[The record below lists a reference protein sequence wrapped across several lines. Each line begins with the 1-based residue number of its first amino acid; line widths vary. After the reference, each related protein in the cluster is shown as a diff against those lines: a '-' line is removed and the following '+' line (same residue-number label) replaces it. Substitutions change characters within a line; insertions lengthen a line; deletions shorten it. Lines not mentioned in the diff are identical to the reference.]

1 MKETTLTL
9 GELLNHPEVTPFLR
23 EDDAEAIASRMEKR
37 DEAPKDPIYI
47 RILSGVGAWVASLF
61 LIGFLGVSRI
71 ITEDAG
77 AIVTGVIL
85 LATAVFLAKKCT
97 STFPSQ
103 LSLAFAFAGNVLV
116 VGGLMQVLLHS
127 HSSGNEILVLL
138 LSHVVVCTTI
148 YILYPSVVYRFAA
161 PLACVI
167 IATIWV
173 SVEVKYFW
181 VMHLLIAGEMLLL
194 GVLLLHTRRSAFIQP
209 LIRATATMLPAT
221 LFFMNLTQGA
231 LLDWHIWKAIPQNA
245 MLPSTAMLAGGVI
258 YLLSRLTGG
267 PKQFRQP
274 WLIVAM
280 VATLVL
286 GFFTTPGVLVAVGLL
301 IAGYAFGDRALTA
314 LAYLFLPCFL
324 VVFYYAMNVS
334 LAQKSGMIA
343 GSGLILLLVRLL
355 IQRYAVKE
363 VEA

>member
-9 GELLNHPEVTPFLR
+9 GALLNHPGVAPFLR

-47 RILSGVGAWVASLF
+47 RILSGIGAWFASFF
-61 LIGFLGVSRI
+61 LIGFLGMSRI
-71 ITEDAG
+71 ITDDAG

-103 LSLAFAFAGNVLV
+103 LSLAFAFAGNVMV
-116 VGGLMQVLLHS
+116 VAGLMDVLVHS

-138 LSHVVVCTTI
+138 LSHAVVCTTI

-161 PLACVI
+161 PLAFVI
-167 IATIWV
+167 IATLWA
-173 SVEVKYFW
+173 SFEVKDFW
-181 VMHLLIAGEMLLL
+181 VMNILVAGEMLLL
-194 GVLLLHTRRSAFIQP
+194 GVILLHTRRSAFIQP
-209 LIRATATMLPAT
+209 LLRSTATMLPAT
-221 LFFMNLTQGA
+221 LFFMNLTQGSM
-231 LLDWHIWKAIPQNA
+231 LDWHLWRTIPHDA
-245 MLPSTAMLAGGVI
+245 MIPSSIMLAGGVL

-267 PKQFRQP
+267 PQQFRQP

-280 VATLVL
+280 VATLLL

-324 VVFYYAMNVS
+324 VVFYYAMNVN

-355 IQRYAVKE
+355 IQRYAARE

>member
-1 MKETTLTL
+1 MNDSTLTL
-9 GELLNHPEVTPFLR
+9 AELLNHPEVTPFLR
-23 EDDAEAIASRMEKR
+23 EDDPEAIASHIKKP

-47 RILSGVGAWVASLF
+47 RILSGIGAWFASLF
-61 LIGFLGVSRI
+61 LIGFLGMSRI
-71 ITEDAG
+71 ITDDAG
-77 AIVTGVIL
+77 ALITGVIL

-103 LSLAFAFAGNVLV
+103 LSLAFAFAGNVMV
-116 VGGLMQVLLHS
+116 VGGLMEILLHS
-127 HSSGNEILVLL
+127 HSSGNEMLVLL
-138 LSHVVVCTTI
+138 LSHAVVCTTI

-161 PLACVI
+161 PLAFVI
-167 IATIWV
+167 IATLWA
-173 SVEVKYFW
+173 SFEVKDFW
-181 VMHLLIAGEMLLL
+181 VMNILVAGEMLLL
-194 GVLLLHTRRSAFIQP
+194 GVILLHTRQSAFIQP
-209 LIRATATMLPAT
+209 LLRSTAAMLPAT
-221 LFFMNLTQGA
+221 LFFMNLTQGCM
-231 LLDWHIWKAIPQNA
+231 LDWHLWRTIPHDA
-245 MLPSTAMLAGGVI
+245 MIPSSIMLSGGVI

-267 PKQFRQP
+267 PRQFSHP

-280 VATLVL
+280 VATLLL

-343 GSGLILLLVRLL
+343 GSGLILLLVRFL
-355 IQRYAVKE
+355 IQRYAPKE

>member
-1 MKETTLTL
+1 MKDTTLTL
-9 GELLNHPEVTPFLR
+9 GELLSHPEVAPFLR
-23 EDDAEAIASRMEKR
+23 EDDMENIPSRMGR
-37 DEAPKDPIYI
+37 GDEAPKDPVYI
-47 RILSGVGAWVASLF
+47 RILSGVGAWFASFF
-61 LIGFLGVSRI
+61 LIGFLGMTRI
-71 ITEDAG
+71 ITDDVG

-85 LATAVFLAKKCT
+85 LAAAVFLAKKCT

-103 LSLAFAFAGNVLV
+103 LSLAFAFAGNVMV
-116 VGGLMQVLLHS
+116 VGGLMQILLDS

-138 LSHVVVCTTI
+138 LSHAVVCTTI
-148 YILYPSVVYRFAA
+148 YLLYPSVVYRFMA
-161 PLACVI
+161 PLAFVI

-173 SVEVKYFW
+173 SVEVKHFW

-194 GVLLLHTRRSAFIQP
+194 GVLLLHTRRTAFITP

-231 LLDWHIWKAIPQNA
+231 MLDWHIWKMVPQNA
-245 MLPSTAMLAGGVI
+245 MLPSSVMLAAGVI
-258 YLLSRLTGG
+258 YMLSRLTGG
-267 PKQFRQP
+267 PQQFGKP

-280 VATLVL
+280 VATLLL

-355 IQRYAVKE
+355 IQRYATKE

>member
-1 MKETTLTL
+1 MKETALTL
-9 GELLNHPEVTPFLR
+9 GALLNHPEVTPFLR
-23 EDDAEAIASRMEKR
+23 EDDAEAIATRMEKR

-47 RILSGVGAWVASLF
+47 RILSGIGAWFASLF

-71 ITEDAG
+71 ITDDAG
-77 AIVTGVIL
+77 AIFTGVIL
-85 LATAVFLAKKCT
+85 LATAVLLAKKCT

-103 LSLAFAFAGNVLV
+103 LSLAFAFAGNVMV
-116 VGGLMQVLLHS
+116 VVGLMQVLLHS
-127 HSSGNEILVLL
+127 RSSGHELLVLL
-138 LSHVVVCTTI
+138 LSHGVVCTTI
-148 YILYPSVVYRFAA
+148 YILYPSVVYRFVA
-161 PLACVI
+161 PLAWVI
-167 IATIWV
+167 IATVWI
-173 SVEVKYFW
+173 SVEVKDFW
-181 VMHLLIAGEMLLL
+181 AMHLLIAGEMFLF
-194 GVLLLHTRRSAFIQP
+194 GILLLHTRQSAFIQP
-209 LIRATATMLPAT
+209 LLRATAAMLPAT
-221 LFFMNLTQGA
+221 LFFMNLTQGCI
-231 LLDWHIWKAIPQNA
+231 LDWHIWHAIPRNA

-267 PKQFRQP
+267 PQQLRQP

-280 VATLVL
+280 VATLLL
-286 GFFTTPGVLVAVGLL
+286 GLFTTPGVLVAVGLL

-355 IQRYAVKE
+355 IQRYAAKE